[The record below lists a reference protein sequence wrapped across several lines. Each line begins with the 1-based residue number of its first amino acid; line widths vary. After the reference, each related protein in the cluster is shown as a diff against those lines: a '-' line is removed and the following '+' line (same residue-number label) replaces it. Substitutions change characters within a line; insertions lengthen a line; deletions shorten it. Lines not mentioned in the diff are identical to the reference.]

1 MLAIYKNYELVKKWA
16 TRGKSKEKTKTTSEL
31 LREGFDEEQKA
42 LELEE
47 IVEEPVVEKIQCN
60 THSRFKKSCPVCIEA
75 AK

>member
-1 MLAIYKNYELVKKWA
+1 MIKKLIEKIF
-16 TRGKSKEKTKTTSEL
+16 GKFCKCEEKTTSEL
-31 LREGFDEEQKA
+31 LKEGFDKEQKA

-60 THSRFKKSCPVCIEA
+60 THSRFIKSCPTCNEA